1 MRTIDFHAH
10 ALTPAFRQGMDRL
23 GIDPLEDDGFPLP
36 AWSAE
41 AHIAFMDEAGID
53 HAVLTAP
60 SPHVHNGDDG
70 AALEVVRKVN
80 DEMAA
85 VCQEHPDRFSFAA
98 CVPLPYVE
106 GAIEEASRALDE
118 LGAVG
123 IRVATNNNGVYLG
136 DPSLDT
142 FFDALNERSVLVIM
156 HPCRAKESPR
166 DCFTGGVAAIYEY
179 PSDTTRA
186 VLNMVANRVM
196 TQYLSIRLIVP
207 HCGSFL
213 PYMLQRFAGVSG
225 ILASKGMMEPVD
237 IYEETAG
244 LWFDIAG
251 DPEPVALD
259 MLRMVVPDD
268 HIVYGSDY
276 PHSPALVVIPKKR
289 SLDAEERFKAV
300 DLKRNGEI
308 LLENVK
314 ESEDAR

>member
-10 ALTPAFRQGMDRL
+10 ALTPAFRQGMEDL

-41 AHIAFMDEAGID
+41 EHIVFMDEAGID
-53 HAVLTAP
+53 YAVLTAP
-60 SPHVHNGDDG
+60 SPHIHNGNDEVAH
-70 AALEVVRKVN
+70 AAARKVN

-85 VCQEHPDRFSFAA
+85 VCREHPDRFGFAA
-98 CVPLPYVE
+98 CIPLPFVE
-106 GAIEEASRALDE
+106 GAIEEAARALDD

-123 IRVATNNNGVYLG
+123 IKVATNNDGIYLG
-136 DPSLDT
+136 DPAFDPVFEELD
-142 FFDALNERSVLVIM
+142 RRGGLVIM

-166 DCFTGGVAAIYEY
+166 NCFTGGVAAIYEY

-186 VLNMVANRVM
+186 VLNMVANKTM
-196 TQYLSIRLIVP
+196 SKFPNIRFVVP

-225 ILASKGMMEPVD
+225 ILASKRMMEPVD
-237 IYEETAG
+237 IYEETSG

-268 HIVYGSDY
+268 HIVYGSDF
-276 PHSPALVVIPKKR
+276 PHSPAPVVIPKKR
-289 SLDAEERFKAV
+289 SVEAEQRFADV
-300 DLKRNGEI
+300 DLKRNGET
-308 LLENVK
+308 LLGCTGRE
-314 ESEDAR
+314 